1 MRLVFDPQA
10 LEDLQYWTRIDK
22 RKAIKILDLLDS
34 ILLDPF
40 SGIGKPEPLKHDYAG
55 SWSRR
60 IDQEHRVVY
69 KVANDELIVQSCRF
83 HY

>member
-34 ILLDPF
+34 ILRDPF